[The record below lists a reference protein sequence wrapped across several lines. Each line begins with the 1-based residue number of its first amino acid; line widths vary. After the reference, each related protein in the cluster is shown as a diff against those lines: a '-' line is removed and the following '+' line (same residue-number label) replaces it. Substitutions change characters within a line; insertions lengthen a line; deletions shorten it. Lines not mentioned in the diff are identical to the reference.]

1 MQSGKIAIIGAGAV
15 GTSIAY
21 ALILKNIATEIILV
35 DIDIKR
41 CSGEILDLTDT
52 IPFSSCSEIRQGTM
66 AESGQADIIIV
77 VAGARQEP
85 GQSRRDLIHTN
96 RAVLSSIINGMRP
109 INPQAILIVVT
120 NPVDTLALHAQ
131 QVSGLPAHQVF
142 GSGTFLDTQ
151 RMHTLLAKK
160 LHVDPNA
167 IHAYVIG
174 EHGDSQ
180 FVPWSSAQIGGI
192 SLRDFPGITQAD
204 LDTIEQQTKQ
214 KAYDII
220 ACKGSTFFGI
230 SACVATMCQSIIFD
244 EHMVLPLSCYHEK
257 EDIYFSV
264 PAVLG
269 RAGIEQILPIELE
282 PNEQKKLA
290 YSIQQIK
297 NN

>member
-1 MQSGKIAIIGAGAV
+1 MQNGKIAIIGAGAV

-52 IPFSSCSEIRQGTM
+52 IPFSSCSEIRQGAMTE
-66 AESGQADIIIV
+66 AGQADIIIV
-77 VAGARQEP
+77 VAGARQQP
-85 GQSRRDLIHTN
+85 GQSRRDLISTN
-96 RAVLSSIINGMRP
+96 KAVLTSVINGMKP
-109 INPQAILIVVT
+109 INPQAILIIVT

-131 QVSGLPAHQVF
+131 KISGLPTHQVF

-180 FVPWSSAQIGGI
+180 FVSWSSAHIGGI
-192 SLRDFPGITQAD
+192 ALRDFPGITHAD
-204 LDTIEQQTKQ
+204 LDAILQQTKQ

-220 ACKGSTFFGI
+220 NCKGSTFFGI

-257 EDIYFSV
+257 HDIYFSV
-264 PAVLG
+264 PTVLG

-282 PNEQKKLA
+282 EQEQKKLA
-290 YSIQQIK
+290 YSIEQIK